1 MSFIKSF
8 DTISIIVDEARERFH
23 NLWSLNEDKMAS
35 IKSYCRDIDIL
46 IQDFDCESI
55 EVRVDEDT
63 MDLIVTIDF
72 FDMTLERGTSNA
84 FMGVIDNVKSFS
96 FRSDK
101 EDTVSLSFV
110 YDGMW
115 KRK

>member
-23 NLWSLNEDKMAS
+23 NLWIINEDKMAS
-35 IKSYCRDIDIL
+35 IESCCKYIDIL
-46 IQDFDCESI
+46 IQEFDCDSM

-63 MDLIVTIDF
+63 MDLIVTMDF
-72 FDMTLERGTSNA
+72 FDMTLERSTSNA
-84 FMGVIDNVKSFS
+84 FMSIINNVKSFS

-110 YDGMW
+110 YDGIW